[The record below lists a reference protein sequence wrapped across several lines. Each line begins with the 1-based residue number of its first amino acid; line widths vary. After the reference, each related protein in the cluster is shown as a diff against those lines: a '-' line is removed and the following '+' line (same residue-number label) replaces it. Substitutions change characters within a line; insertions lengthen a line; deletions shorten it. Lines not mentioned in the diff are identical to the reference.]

1 VSERRRTERDE
12 RRRSYG
18 QNFLVDQP
26 LIERFVDRLDLRAG
40 ELVVEIGAGDGMLT
54 RPLVEAGVRL
64 WAIERDLVWADRLRS
79 LVDTL
84 DATDRVRIIETDV
97 RRLRFPREPYR
108 VVANPPFGLT
118 TELLA
123 MLLDRPERGP
133 FRSDLVLQAE
143 VARRHAV
150 TPPVALR
157 TAGWAPWWE
166 FELGVSIGR
175 DSFRP
180 RPSVDAAVL
189 TIRRRNPPILPER
202 LAPTFAERLRDDWG
216 RAAGHRRGP

>member
-1 VSERRRTERDE
+1 MSERRRTERDE

-54 RPLVEAGVRL
+54 RPLVDAGVRV

-79 LVDTL
+79 LIATL

-123 MLLDRPERGP
+123 TLLDRPERGP
-133 FRSDLVLQAE
+133 IRADLVLQAE
-143 VARRHAV
+143 VARRHAA

-166 FELGVSIGR
+166 FELGASIGR
-175 DSFRP
+175 GSFRP
-180 RPSVDAAVL
+180 RPTVDAAVL

-202 LAPTFAERLRDDWG
+202 LAPTFAERLRRDWG
-216 RAAGHRRGP
+216 